1 MTTRQYSPFFLD
13 QPLSA
18 YYQAKSNERTN
29 PQTVFCPLPP
39 PSCIFPPSYP
49 TCFSSLARKLS
60 QSPNTSEAWRSDSA
74 WIRSVIRAEPEKW
87 RGTITLHSFYL
98 AVHQVVL
105 LGEHWIFLLAYPA
118 VIVELQHVNSLLHPK
133 TLFVLFPKF
142 DPSLA
147 LAWSRWPTRLV

>member
-1 MTTRQYSPFFLD
+1 MTARQYSPFSLD

-29 PQTVFCPLPP
+29 PQTVFVPLP
-39 PSCIFPPSYP
+39 SIFPLSYP
-49 TCFSSLARKLS
+49 TCSSSLAWEIS
-60 QSPNTSEAWRSDSA
+60 QSPNTSEAWRCDSA
-74 WIRSVIRAEPEKW
+74 WIRSVMRAEKKW
-87 RGTITLHSFYL
+87 RGTITLYSFYL
-98 AVHQVVL
+98 VVYQVVL

-142 DPSLA
+142 DPSLT
-147 LAWSRWPTRLV
+147 LAWSRWPARLV